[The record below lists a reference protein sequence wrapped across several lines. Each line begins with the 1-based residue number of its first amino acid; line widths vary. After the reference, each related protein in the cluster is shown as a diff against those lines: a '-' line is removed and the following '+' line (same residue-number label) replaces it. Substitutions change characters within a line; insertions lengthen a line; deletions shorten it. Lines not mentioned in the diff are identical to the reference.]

1 MRGMLKVNVMEL
13 VLWLGVV
20 GVLLTTAIA
29 IFFEQHGILDLIS
42 WTTGGDPTVAH
53 VRRLDRLDTGVDVL
67 LEPDVSLPATGMATG
82 VSASGNDGSNV
93 QSCDSCRR

>member
-42 WTTGGDPTVAH
+42 WTTGGDPTIAH
-53 VRRLDRLDTGVDVL
+53 VRRRDRLDTGVFL
-67 LEPDVSLPATGMATG
+67 LEPDVSLLG
-82 VSASGNDGSNV
+82 VAAGDSASGNDGSNV
-93 QSCDSCRR
+93 QSCDSCRY